1 MGRSALPRGLGPR
14 LGREC
19 WAYSTVE
26 EKIRTAVVAFLRAED
41 VFWTDVGHELI
52 VDAYPRWPWLVAQV
66 TVRVQYVEGVV
77 AA

>member
-1 MGRSALPRGLGPR
+1 MGRSALPRSLRPR
-14 LGREC
+14 LDREC

-41 VFWTDVGHELI
+41 VFWTDVGHKLI